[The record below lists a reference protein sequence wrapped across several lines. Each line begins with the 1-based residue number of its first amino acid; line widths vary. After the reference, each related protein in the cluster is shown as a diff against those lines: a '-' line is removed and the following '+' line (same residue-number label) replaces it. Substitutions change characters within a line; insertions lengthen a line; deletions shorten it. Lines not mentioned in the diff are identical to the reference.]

1 MLRGTG
7 REDLRGAATRAGG
20 RGLADMLRGTWAA
33 WLVLA
38 ALVPGTARAGEPA
51 RFGTGSKG
59 GDYDLLGQGLAADLA
74 AQGSGLTLALETTK
88 GSCENIRRLLDG
100 TLDFALVQYDVAAE
114 AFRASQAH
122 GPEGD
127 AQLGGWMCKVSPQ
140 LARAAEL
147 RLVSAVS
154 DSAVHM
160 LVRRPVRLADLDAI
174 AGAPIFIGKDG
185 SGSFETARVILGA
198 AGHPLERLNLFTG
211 SADEALASMGQREV
225 LMMLRT
231 TGRGH
236 ADVQD
241 VLDSGLAALNPLP
254 EEVLNRL
261 IDGYPYY
268 RVCPIEPKH
277 YRGGVEYS
285 LPTVCVTAVLL
296 TAMPR
301 GQVGDARAEAAQ
313 EAAVEQLL
321 GSLGRVA
328 EDPAYQALGLELRF
342 RDFAEREPI
351 PLHPAAARRE
361 VRASRDGA
369 LELAAGL
376 LALVLVV
383 VFGRRALRR
392 RGLATGFGFE
402 GQLSNPLVPFAAF
415 VLVVVC
421 STYAVWWLEHDSN
434 TRLRTLNDSF
444 WEMNT
449 FATGNFSAEA
459 LKTSGARLIGAMA
472 TILGLGLLAWF
483 TAALTNIFA
492 QDQTRLW
499 RRTTEHLV
507 VLNFREDMMPLIRLL
522 RSPGP
527 TRLRSLHVVVPDALP
542 KRVRLQLGRIKA
554 LTIHYDNPEAPENL
568 GVLRLP
574 RASRVIVLG
583 GGSSGGEASGTSYD
597 PLRIARAVHQ
607 ACARDPQNLALQGKS
622 GHAARELTVATSW
635 LAGEQATR
643 VPLQLPVTL
652 VETSEAEPD
661 EIFEPF
667 SSWLIPVDSEQLGY
681 TWLATACRD
690 PAFAEFFSGIV
701 AFGEGNAEVYTVPLP
716 SPWHGHS
723 WRALRR
729 ALYAATAP
737 EGGGG
742 VVPLGLYRESTSE
755 RVRRPSAHADLRT
768 RLLINPGL
776 EVVVAAGDL
785 LVGLCED
792 EAALRQIVRHLRA
805 PG

>member
-1 MLRGTG
+1 MRRAWRMRHVLL
-7 REDLRGAATRAGG
+7 DMCAA
-20 RGLADMLRGTWAA
+20 GLVLTASVAA
-33 WLVLA
+33 W
-38 ALVPGTARAGEPA
+38 AGEPA

-59 GDYDLLGQGLAADLA
+59 GDYDLLGQALAVDLA
-74 AQGSGLTLALETTK
+74 EQASGLTLAPETTK

-114 AFRASQAH
+114 AYRASQAH

-127 AQLGGWMCKVSPQ
+127 AQLGGWMCHISPQ
-140 LARAAEL
+140 VAREAEL
-147 RLVSAVS
+147 RLISAIS

-160 LVRRPVRLADLDAI
+160 LVRRPVRLADFDAI
-174 AGAPIFIGKDG
+174 HDSPIYIGKDG

-198 AGHPLERLNLFTG
+198 SGHPLESLNLFPG
-211 SADEALASMGQREV
+211 SAEDALDSMGRREV

-236 ADVQD
+236 KDVQD
-241 VLDSGLAALNPLP
+241 VLDSGLAALNPVP

-301 GQVGDARAEAAQ
+301 GQIGDARAEAAQ

-321 GSLGRVA
+321 GALGRVA
-328 EDPAYQALGLELRF
+328 ADPEHRALGLELRF
-342 RDFAEREPI
+342 RDFAEKEPI
-351 PLHPAAARRE
+351 PLHRAAEQRE
-361 VRASRDGA
+361 VAANRNGA

-376 LALVLVV
+376 LALVLVI
-383 VFGRRALRR
+383 VFGRRWLRR
-392 RGLATGFGFE
+392 RGMATGFGFE

-421 STYAVWWLEHDSN
+421 STYAVWLLEHDSN

-507 VLNFREDMMPLIRLL
+507 VLNFREDMLPLIRLL

-583 GGSSGGEASGTSYD
+583 GNNGNGGEANGVSYD

-607 ACARDPQNLALQGKS
+607 ACARDPHNLALQGKA

-635 LAGEQATR
+635 LPGATNSR

-690 PAFAEFFSGIV
+690 LAFAEFFSGIV
-701 AFGEGNAEVYTVPLP
+701 AFGEANAEVYTVPLP
-716 SPWHGHS
+716 ALWHGHS

-729 ALYAATAP
+729 ALYAATGP
-737 EGGGG
+737 EGGSG
-742 VVPLGLYRESTSE
+742 VVPIGLYRESLSE
-755 RVRRPSAHADLRT
+755 QTRRPSAHADLRT

-776 EVVVAAGDL
+776 DVVVTAGDL

-792 EAALRQIVRHLRA
+792 EAALRQIVRHLRPPA
-805 PG
+805 

>member
-1 MLRGTG
+1 MRRAATG
-7 REDLRGAATRAGG
+7 RVRMMAHVLGAMCVVAASGAA
-20 RGLADMLRGTWAA
+20 L
-33 WLVLA
+33 
-38 ALVPGTARAGEPA
+38 AGEPA

-59 GDYDLLGQGLAADLA
+59 GDYDLLGVALAADLEA
-74 AQGSGLTLALETTK
+74 NGSLTLAPETTK

-100 TLDFALVQYDVAAE
+100 TLDYALVQYDVAAE
-114 AFRASQAH
+114 AYRASQAKGSDEAVH
-122 GPEGD
+122 
-127 AQLGGWMCKVSPQ
+127 LGGWMCKVSPRE
-140 LARAAEL
+140 AREAEL
-147 RLVSAVS
+147 RLVSAIS

-160 LVRRPVRLADLDAI
+160 LVRRPVRLADLDSL
-174 AGAPIFIGKDG
+174 GGSPIYIGKDG

-198 AGHPLERLNLFTG
+198 AGHPLDGLQLFAG
-211 SADEALASMGQREV
+211 SADEALKAMGAREL

-231 TGRGH
+231 TSRGH
-236 ADVQD
+236 QDVQE
-241 VLDSGLAALNPLP
+241 VLDSGVAALNPLP
-254 EEVLNRL
+254 EAVLNRL

-277 YRGGVEYS
+277 YRGGLEYS

-301 GQVGDARAEAAQ
+301 GQVGEARAEAAQ
-313 EAAVEQLL
+313 AEAVEQLL
-321 GSLGRVA
+321 GALGRVA
-328 EDPAYQALGLELRF
+328 KDPAHEGLGLELRF
-342 RDFAEREPI
+342 RDFAEQEPI

-361 VRASRDGA
+361 VRAQRTGA
-369 LELAAGL
+369 LELGAGL
-376 LALVLVV
+376 LALVLVI

-415 VLVVVC
+415 VLVVVA
-421 STYAVWWLEHDSN
+421 STYAVWLLEHDSN

-568 GVLRLP
+568 TVLRLP

-583 GGSSGGEASGTSYD
+583 GHNTGGGEASGVSYD

-607 ACARDPQNLALQGKS
+607 ACARDPHNLALQGKT

-635 LAGEQATR
+635 LAGEQAMR

-701 AFGEGNAEVYTVPLP
+701 AFGEANAEVYTVPLP
-716 SPWHGHS
+716 AAWQGQR

-729 ALYAATAP
+729 ALYAVAGP
-737 EGGGG
+737 VGGTG
-742 VVPLGLYRESTSE
+742 VVPIGLYRESPSE
-755 RVRRPSAHADLRT
+755 RTRRPSAHADLRT

-776 EVVVAAGDL
+776 DVVVAAGDL

-792 EAALRQIVRHLRA
+792 EAALRQIVRQLRA

>member
-1 MLRGTG
+1 MRDRSVGTG
-7 REDLRGAATRAGG
+7 REGQVAG
-20 RGLADMLRGTWAA
+20 DMAGSGSRRWSG
-33 WLVLA
+33 WLVAGLVLLTGGVA
-38 ALVPGTARAGEPA
+38 AAEPA

-59 GDYDLLGQGLAADLA
+59 GDYDLLGAALAADLEA
-74 AQGSGLTLALETTK
+74 AGTGLTLATETTK

-114 AFRASQAH
+114 AYRASQAH
-122 GPEGD
+122 GTEAD
-127 AQLGGWMCKVSPQ
+127 TRLGGWMCKVSPK
-140 LARAAEL
+140 LAREAEL
-147 RLVSAVS
+147 RLISAVS

-174 AGAPIFIGKDG
+174 GLAPIFIGKDG

-198 AGHPLERLNLFTG
+198 SGHPLEHLQLFTG
-211 SADEALASMGQREV
+211 SADEALEAMGRREL
-225 LMMLRT
+225 LMMMRT
-231 TGRGH
+231 TSRGH

-254 EEVLNRL
+254 EDVINRL

-277 YRGGVEYS
+277 YRGGLEYS
-285 LPTVCVTAVLL
+285 LPTVCVSAVLL

-301 GQVGDARAEAAQ
+301 AKVGDVRAEAAQ
-313 EAAVEQLL
+313 DVAVGQLL
-321 GSLGRVA
+321 DALGRVA
-328 EDPAYQALGLELRF
+328 ADPQQDALGLEPRF
-342 RDFAEREPI
+342 RDFAEKEPI
-351 PLHPAAARRE
+351 PLHHAAAQRERR
-361 VRASRDGA
+361 ANWTGA
-369 LELAAGL
+369 LEGAAALLGLGL
-376 LALVLVV
+376 LLWLL
-383 VFGRRALRR
+383 RRALRR
-392 RGLATGFGFE
+392 RGIATGFGFE

-421 STYAVWWLEHDSN
+421 STYVVWWLEHDSN

-459 LKTSGARLIGAMA
+459 LKTSGARLIGAVA

-499 RRTTEHLV
+499 RRTHEHLV
-507 VLNFREDMMPLIRLL
+507 VLNFREDMLPLIRLL

-542 KRVRLQLGRIKA
+542 KRVRLQLGKIKA

-583 GGSSGGEASGTSYD
+583 GGSSGLGGGEASSYD

-607 ACARDPQNLALQGKS
+607 ACARDPHNLALQGKS
-622 GHAARELTVATSW
+622 GHAGRELTVATSW
-635 LAGEQATR
+635 SPGEQATR

-667 SSWLIPVDSEQLGY
+667 SGWLIPVDSQQLGY

-701 AFGEGNAEVYTVPLP
+701 AFSDANAEVYTVPLP
-716 SPWHGHS
+716 AAWQGQS

-729 ALYAATAP
+729 ALYGVTAP
-737 EGGGG
+737 ERGAGA
-742 VVPLGLYRESTSE
+742 VPLGLYRASLSE
-755 RVRRPSAHADLRT
+755 QTRRPSAHADLRT
-768 RLLINPGL
+768 RLLINPPHDTM
-776 EVVVAAGDL
+776 VAAGDL
-785 LVGLCED
+785 LVGLSED
-792 EAALRQIVRHLRA
+792 EAALRQIVRHLRLPA
-805 PG
+805 

>member
-1 MLRGTG
+1 MRRTATWPS
-7 REDLRGAATRAGG
+7 RHVFTDRWFGACA
-20 RGLADMLRGTWAA
+20 
-33 WLVLA
+33 A
-38 ALVPGTARAGEPA
+38 ALVLTVSGAAWAGAPA

-59 GDYDLLGQGLAADLA
+59 GDYDRLGAALAADLA
-74 AQGSGLTLALETTK
+74 AQGSELVLATETTK
-88 GSCENIRRLLDG
+88 GSCENIRRLLEG

-114 AFRASQAH
+114 AYRAGQAQ

-127 AQLGGWMCKVSPQ
+127 PQLGGWMCKISPQ
-140 LARAAEL
+140 VARGAQL
-147 RLVSAVS
+147 RLISAVS

-160 LVRRPVRLADLDAI
+160 LVRRPVRLADLDQI
-174 AGAPIFIGKDG
+174 HDAPVFIGKDG

-198 AGHPLERLNLFTG
+198 SGHPLEGLQVFTG
-211 SADEALASMGQREV
+211 SADEALQSMGRREV
-225 LMMLRT
+225 LLMLRT
-231 TGRGH
+231 TTRGH
-236 ADVQD
+236 ADVQS

-254 EEVLNRL
+254 EDVLNRL

-301 GQVGDARAEAAQ
+301 TLIGDARAEAAQ
-313 EAAVEQLL
+313 EAAVGPLL
-321 GSLGRVA
+321 DALGRVA
-328 EDPAYQALGLELRF
+328 GDPEHRGLELELRY
-342 RDFAEREPI
+342 RDFAEKEPI
-351 PLHPAAARRE
+351 PLHDAAARRE
-361 VRASRDGA
+361 VTANRNGA
-369 LELAAGL
+369 LELLAGL
-376 LALVLVV
+376 LALVLLI

-392 RGLATGFGFE
+392 RGMATGFAFE

-415 VLVVVC
+415 VVVVVV

-499 RRTTEHLV
+499 RRTKEHLV

-568 GVLRLP
+568 AVLRLP

-583 GGSSGGEASGTSYD
+583 GGSSSGEASGVSYD

-607 ACARDPQNLALQGKS
+607 ACARDRHNLASQGRS
-622 GHAARELTVATSW
+622 GQAARELTVATSW
-635 LAGEQATR
+635 LPGEQATR
-643 VPLQLPVTL
+643 GPLQLPVTL

-667 SSWLIPVDSEQLGY
+667 SSWLIPINSEQLGY

-690 PAFAEFFSGIV
+690 AAFAEFFSGIV
-701 AFGEGNAEVYTVPLP
+701 AFGEANAEVYTVPLP
-716 SPWHGHS
+716 MLWHGHS

-729 ALYAATAP
+729 ALYAVTAP
-737 EGGGG
+737 EGSAG
-742 VVPLGLYRESTSE
+742 VVPIGLYRESVSE

-776 EVVVAAGDL
+776 DVVVAAGDL

-792 EAALRQIVRHLRA
+792 EAALRQVVRQLRA